1 METSTLCGLW
11 GWRPIWLQRFARKE
25 VRQAENFIIII
36 ERIRCQL
43 SFRWLVFTPSFMTKC
58 NDFSAQIY
66 ILLYSVLGAVQGM
79 GHTYLSSVLTTIE
92 KQFGIKSQEAAWIFS
107 GNEISQIAFI
117 LVLPFLRRLNK
128 RILWTSLALMVS
140 SLGIFLC
147 ALPYFLK
154 VRYCSALGGLT

>member
-11 GWRPIWLQRFARKE
+11 GWRPAWIQRFARKE
-25 VRQAENFIIII
+25 VRQAENFKIII
-36 ERIRCQL
+36 ERIRCQIIVPL
-43 SFRWLVFTPSFMTKC
+43 TGFHSIIPSFMTKC

-117 LVLPFLRRLNK
+117 FVIPFLTRY
-128 RILWTSLALMVS
+128 TSEHAAS
-140 SLGIFLC
+140 
-147 ALPYFLK
+147 
-154 VRYCSALGGLT
+154 